1 SLIVILLVLTMGKL
15 KINLILIGCEN

>member
-15 KINLILIGCEN
+15 KIDLILIGCEN